1 MKTYLS
7 PTGVNLVD
15 EFGNFVKKNRREFP
29 IYIERDGY
37 FFSNRKEEQL
47 EYEEYLYSKG
57 EIQ

>member
-15 EFGNFVKKNRREFP
+15 EFGNFVKKNTRRLP
-29 IYIERDGY
+29 NYIERDGY
-37 FFSNRKEEQL
+37 FFSNTKEEQL
-47 EYEEYLYSKG
+47 QYEEYLYRKG